1 MDESQGQRTE
11 QPTHRK
17 RQKARAKGKVAKSQ
31 ELTGAIL
38 IMGGIIA
45 LKLLFPRILARTSDI
60 IVKYLSPMPLVES
73 FDDVRTLAVDLIA
86 GGAGILAPFLLAVFG
101 VALVANYMQVGFL
114 FSTEPL
120 SLSLEKINPIAGFK
134 RLFSMQAVVKVLIS
148 SAKAGLVGLVFYLS
162 IKSSMDEYFA
172 LGDCGVRSVVN
183 FMAEEALAIAAKA
196 ALILLGLA
204 MADYAFQRREHTKN
218 LMMSK
223 HELKEESKEVEGSP
237 LIKSRIKSARRELA
251 RQRMMNAVPTAD
263 VVVTN
268 PTHIAV
274 AIKYEMDG
282 MNAPTVVAKG
292 KRLLA
297 EKIKQIAGEHGIPIF
312 ENKPLA
318 QSLYEMVEVGSE
330 IPESLYRAVA
340 EILSYVYKVQGK
352 TPAAMGGPD
361 YSQTSSRGGG
371 NVNHAAGEGS

>member
-17 RQKARAKGKVAKSQ
+17 KQKAREKGKVAKSQ
-31 ELTGAIL
+31 ELTAAIL
-38 IMGGIIA
+38 IMGGIVA
-45 LKLLFPRILARTSDI
+45 LKLLFPWILSRTSDLA
-60 IVKYLSPMPLVES
+60 VKLLSPMPLVES
-73 FDDVRTLAVDLIA
+73 FDDVRLLAVDLMA
-86 GGAGILAPFLLAVFG
+86 GGAGILAPFLIALFG
-101 VALVANYMQVGFL
+101 VALVANYIQVGFL
-114 FSTEPL
+114 FSTQPL
-120 SLSLEKINPIAGFK
+120 ALSLEKINPIAGFK
-134 RLFSMQAVVKVLIS
+134 RLFSMQSVVKVLING
-148 SAKAGLVGLVFYLS
+148 AKAGLVGLVFYLS
-162 IKSSMDEYFA
+162 IKSNLDKYFS
-172 LGDCGVRSVVN
+172 LGDCGVRSIVS
-183 FMAEEALAIAAKA
+183 FMADEALAIATKA
-196 ALILLGLA
+196 ALVLLGLA
-204 MADYAFQRREHTKN
+204 MADYAFQRREHIKS

-237 LIKSRIKSARRELA
+237 LIKSRIRSARRELA

-274 AIKYEMDG
+274 AIKYEMDS
-282 MNAPTVVAKG
+282 MDAPTVVAKG

-297 EKIKQIAGEHGIPIF
+297 EKIKQIAAEHGIPIF

-318 QSLYEMVEVGSE
+318 QSLYELVEVGSE

-352 TPAAMGGPD
+352 IP
-361 YSQTSSRGGG
+361 
-371 NVNHAAGEGS
+371 NVLTGRDHTARDRL

>member
-17 RQKARAKGKVAKSQ
+17 RQKARDKGKVAKSQ
-31 ELTGAIL
+31 ELTAAIL
-38 IMGGIIA
+38 IMGGIVA
-45 LKLLFPRILARTSDI
+45 LKLLFPWILSRASDFT
-60 IVKYLSPMPLVES
+60 VKYLSPMPRVES
-73 FDDVRTLAVDLIA
+73 FDDVRTLAVGLIA
-86 GGAGILAPFLLAVFG
+86 GGAGILAPFLMAVFG
-101 VALVANYMQVGFL
+101 IALVANYMQVGFL
-114 FSTEPL
+114 FSTQPL

-134 RLFSMQAVVKVLIS
+134 RLFSMQSVVKVLIS

-183 FMAEEALAIAAKA
+183 FMAEEAFSIAAKA

-204 MADYAFQRREHTKN
+204 MADYAFQRREHTKS

-282 MNAPTVVAKG
+282 MKAPTVVAKG

-297 EKIKQIAGEHGIPIF
+297 EKIKEIAREHGIPIF

-352 TPAAMGGPD
+352 MPAALGSP
-361 YSQTSSRGGG
+361 
-371 NVNHAAGEGS
+371 GE

>member
-17 RQKARAKGKVAKSQ
+17 RQKAREKGKVAKSQ
-31 ELTGAIL
+31 ELTAAIL
-38 IMGGIIA
+38 LMGGIVA
-45 LKLLFPRILARTSDI
+45 LKLLFPWILTRTSDLTI
-60 IVKYLSPMPLVES
+60 KYLSPPPLIES
-73 FDDVRTLAVDLIA
+73 FDDVRTLAIDLIA
-86 GGAGILAPFLLAVFG
+86 GGAGILAPFLMAVFG
-101 VALVANYMQVGFL
+101 IALVANYLQVGFL
-114 FSTEPL
+114 FSTQPL
-120 SLSLEKINPIAGFK
+120 SLSLDKINPISGFK
-134 RLFSMQAVVKVLIS
+134 RLFSMQSVVKVLIN
-148 SAKAGLVGLVFYLS
+148 SAKAGLVGLVFYVS
-162 IKSSMDEYFA
+162 IKSSMDKYFS
-172 LGDCGVRSVVN
+172 LGCCDVRAVIH

-196 ALILLGLA
+196 ALVLLGLA
-204 MADYAFQRREHTKN
+204 MADYAFQRREHTKS

-237 LIKSRIKSARRELA
+237 LIKSRIKSAQRELA

-274 AIKYEMDG
+274 AVRYDMQD

-297 EKIKQIAGEHGIPIF
+297 EKIKEIAREHGIPMF

-318 QSLYEMVEVGSE
+318 QSLYELVEVGSE

-352 TPAAMGGPD
+352 IPGALAG
-361 YSQTSSRGGG
+361 RGK
-371 NVNHAAGEGS
+371 